1 MPTEVEHRHLIRQ
14 SRFSFDAQR
23 ELCGFGPV
31 SAAAS
36 TATLIARHQPE
47 RVLLTG
53 IAGTFDPDA
62 LPVGTAAVFSKVV
75 MYGVGIGAGDVF
87 RSASGAEL
95 RIGDELSLMSPVRP
109 VAGALLTCGTAS
121 TSKREALERRAR
133 APDVSAEDMEGFA
146 VALACRL
153 ADVPIAIVR
162 GISNEVGDRDHD
174 RWQIAAALDA
184 AWLVVTELVGRTSWE
199 SGP

>member
-1 MPTEVEHRHLIRQ
+1 MPTEVERRHLARQ
-14 SRFSFDAQR
+14 SRFSLDAQC

-31 SAAAS
+31 AAAAR
-36 TATLIARHQPE
+36 TASLIARHQPE

-62 LPVGTAAVFSKVV
+62 LPVGTATVFSQVV
-75 MYGVGIGAGDVF
+75 LYGVGIGGGDRF
-87 RSASGAEL
+87 RSANGAEFP
-95 RIGDELSLMSPVRP
+95 IGDKLSLVSPVRP
-109 VAGALLTCGTAS
+109 VAGALLTCATAS
-121 TSKREALERRAR
+121 ASPREARERRAR
-133 APDVSAEDMEGFA
+133 VSNVSAEDMEGFA

-153 ADVPIAIVR
+153 ADVPIVIVR

-184 AWLVVTELVGRTSWE
+184 AWLVVTDLVGCTRWE
-199 SGP
+199 SVP

>member
-14 SRFSFDAQR
+14 SRFSFDAQC

-109 VAGALLTCGTAS
+109 VAGALHPPIHI
-121 TSKREALERRAR
+121 ALEEVVEHAGAAGDQRRA
-133 APDVSAEDMEGFA
+133 G
-146 VALACRL
+146 
-153 ADVPIAIVR
+153 
-162 GISNEVGDRDHD
+162 
-174 RWQIAAALDA
+174 Q
-184 AWLVVTELVGRTSWE
+184 ELE
-199 SGP
+199 